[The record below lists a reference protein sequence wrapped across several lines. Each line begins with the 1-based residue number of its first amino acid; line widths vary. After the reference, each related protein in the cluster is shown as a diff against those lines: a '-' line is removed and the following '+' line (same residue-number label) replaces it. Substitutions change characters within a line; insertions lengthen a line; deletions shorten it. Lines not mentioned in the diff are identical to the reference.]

1 MEESRV
7 SYLPARDYYPLDIAA
22 QLLNCELRDIYH
34 SAARGHLVISIL
46 FPTTADLEIRLCG
59 DIFSLPDFPEVPPC
73 DSFEDSEL
81 SIPIFKIGSFSTLYD
96 VSPDNSYENTLSC
109 VAGGLWDLS
118 TGVAEVLECV
128 GKIPIPS
135 LGVFYPAGF
144 TMLDDQVWGELVS
157 SEKNRSFTAHSLF
170 ITSERLNE
178 LLGKK
183 NVEKDVTPSIGSK
196 GKGSRPG
203 RAEGHAIKRESV
215 LKAALNMKYHHPEL
229 CENYTKWA
237 EAITDHA
244 HRFWDDGCC
253 PLSIKEISA
262 LLGRAHKT
270 TFEH

>member
-7 SYLPARDYYPLDIAA
+7 SYLPERDYYPLDIAA

-46 FPTTADLEIRLCG
+46 FPTTADLEIRLFG
-59 DIFSLPDFPEVPPC
+59 DIFSLPDFPDIPPC
-73 DSFEDSEL
+73 DSFADSEF
-81 SIPIFKIGSFSTLYD
+81 SMPIFRIGKYSAIYE
-96 VSPDNSYENTLSC
+96 VSPDSSYENTLSC
-109 VAGGLWDLS
+109 IAGGLWDLS
-118 TGVAEVLECV
+118 TGVAEVLECL
-128 GKIPIPS
+128 GKIPISS
-135 LGVFYPAGF
+135 LGDFYPAGF
-144 TMLDDQVWGELVS
+144 AMLDDMVWGGLVES
-157 SEKNRSFTAHSLF
+157 KKNGSFNDRCLF
-170 ITSERLNE
+170 ITTERLNE

-183 NVEKDVTPSIGSK
+183 KVGVDVNPSVGNK

-237 EAITDHA
+237 EAINDHA
-244 HRFWDDGCC
+244 HRFWGKEPC

-262 LLGRAHKT
+262 LLGRAHKNSL
-270 TFEH
+270 ES